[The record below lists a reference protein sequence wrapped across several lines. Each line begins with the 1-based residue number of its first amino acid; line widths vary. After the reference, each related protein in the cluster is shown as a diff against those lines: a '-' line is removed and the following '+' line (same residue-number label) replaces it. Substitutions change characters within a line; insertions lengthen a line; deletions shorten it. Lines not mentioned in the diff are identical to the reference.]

1 MVNRKYPGKRHFSFL
16 WAKYG
21 LEWPRGTEKAGVSSG
36 PEFGEML
43 AQQPAASA
51 AVVHVELNRM
61 RGHFGAHVFF
71 HFELDI
77 AVDLVVAEHAALL
90 EEVTVLVQGRQGFT
104 EQIAHVDCV
113 VRCSRLWKYSNLVLQ
128 ISND

>member
-21 LEWPRGTEKAGVSSG
+21 LEWPRGTKKAGSFLPAYS
-36 PEFGEML
+36 FGEML

-71 HFELDI
+71 HLEI
-77 AVDLVVAEHAALL
+77 NVAVDLAVAEHATLL
-90 EEVTVLVQGRQGFT
+90 EGVAVLVQRSEPQTAGTCFSSAGGR
-104 EQIAHVDCV
+104 
-113 VRCSRLWKYSNLVLQ
+113 S
-128 ISND
+128 